1 MTSNFCLT
9 RGLCQGDPLSPYLFI
24 LCQEVL
30 SRIVD
35 RNFERKKLSRA
46 KMNVFGPAITY
57 VMFADDLML
66 FAKANRKEV
75 SILNECLDTYCMWS
89 GQKINREKSG
99 IIFSKLVSNYNRRWI
114 KGELHMKKLP
124 LDAFYL
130 GTPVFSSRCKT
141 KDFKYLID
149 RTEARLKGWRSKSLS
164 WVGRRTLIKSIA
176 LALPTY
182 SFSTASVPS
191 SMCNKLDSTIRR
203 FWWSPK
209 KEQGRFLTW
218 KAWEVLCCLLEW
230 GGLGFRYLIRSNQ
243 AFLVKLVWLILSKK
257 DSMCVNALQSKY
269 KVGRDWKKKEA
280 LKYAYPFWKA
290 IEGLRILISRGA
302 CYLIGDGST
311 IDFWKDPWIPWKDG
325 FSPVPK
331 NPSCVQENFKVAD
344 FIEASTKTWNRSGL
358 AGIVDE
364 SSLEAILQVVILF
377 LPRPNKLIWSLDLSG
392 NFSVKSFI
400 KSTLSP
406 RVFS

>member
-1 MTSNFCLT
+1 MTELIGISLRWFFLSLVFHTFMNWILQCVSTVSTLVLINGGMTSNFCPT
-9 RGLCQGDPLSPYLFI
+9 RGLRQGDPLSPYLFI

-57 VMFADDLML
+57 VMFVDDLML

-130 GTPVFSSRCKT
+130 GTPFFSSRCKT

-164 WVGRRTLIKSIA
+164 WVGRRTLIKSVA

-218 KAWEVLCCLLEW
+218 KAWEVLCCPLEW
-230 GGLGFRYLIRSNQ
+230 DGLGFRYLIRSNQ

-269 KVGRDWKKKEA
+269 KIGRDWKKKEA
-280 LKYAYPFWKA
+280 LKYAYP
-290 IEGLRILISRGA
+290 L
-302 CYLIGDGST
+302 
-311 IDFWKDPWIPWKDG
+311 
-325 FSPVPK
+325 
-331 NPSCVQENFKVAD
+331 
-344 FIEASTKTWNRSGL
+344 
-358 AGIVDE
+358 
-364 SSLEAILQVVILF
+364 
-377 LPRPNKLIWSLDLSG
+377 
-392 NFSVKSFI
+392 
-400 KSTLSP
+400 
-406 RVFS
+406 